1 MELRL
6 AFSVGS
12 SATKCVFAN
21 FPSSEP
27 LFPAERFSFSDEA
40 IAIIEKMTKM
50 TVTEKEAILD
60 ALWVSIK
67 HIIVIFPQLRLAFSE
82 KKRKITRYV
91 LLKLIVV
98 IIFDLK
104 T

>member
-12 SATKCVFAN
+12 SATKCVFVN
-21 FPSSEP
+21 FPSS

-67 HIIVIFPQLRLAFSE
+67 HIIVSFHAEGLAFSG
-82 KKRKITRYV
+82 KRRKITLFV